1 MQGGDANNN
10 VQAMC
15 ESVLRNL
22 IANSSLDEVLRNRN
36 HLRDNIRNELKDQFK
51 GWGIWLETIEITEV
65 KILSDKLFKDLQAE
79 FRQEAHLKAS
89 KIEMDSTEKI
99 TTMRQESDMKMS
111 QTNELN
117 ETKKLSTRNA
127 ERIKRDQQEAEYA
140 NKKNELEL
148 LKLERES
155 KFQIEKMK
163 KEFEQEKE
171 RIQNDQ
177 AAMNMKTDFELEI
190 ARKRLNL
197 EKEHNETTLA
207 KYQID
212 CTERIYSKIGV
223 REIKI
228 NQFTGDMKTNLL
240 SLLPMMHAGLIPK

>member
-1 MQGGDANNN
+1 
-10 VQAMC
+10 
-15 ESVLRNL
+15 
-22 IANSSLDEVLRNRN
+22 
-36 HLRDNIRNELKDQFK
+36 
-51 GWGIWLETIEITEV
+51 
-65 KILSDKLFKDLQAE
+65 
-79 FRQEAHLKAS
+79 
-89 KIEMDSTEKI
+89 MDSNEKI
-99 TTMRQESDMKMS
+99 TTMRQESEMKMT

-117 ETKKLSTRNA
+117 ETKKLTTRNA

-155 KFQIEKMK
+155 KFKIEKMK

-177 AAMNMKTDFELEI
+177 AATSMKTDFELEI

-212 CTERIYSKIGV
+212 TTERIYNKIGV
-223 REIKI
+223 KELKI
-228 NQFTGDMKTNLL
+228 NQFTGDMKTNLM
-240 SLLPMMHAGLIPK
+240 SLLPMMSAGLIPKEWFRTSLLMIRL